1 MGPPEPPFG
10 EHQPTI
16 PPPGN
21 GSKRQ
26 GQEWG
31 PKNGARKQVQKMGP
45 PEPPFGE
52 HQPTILKTSSRIYG
66 SRKQGQKTGPQKL
79 GHWGGRD
86 SPWESHFQKMGSS
99 LTKSPLRPWSDS
111 GSSPHSHKPFLFLFF
126 FSFLSFTYKWITG

>member
-21 GSKRQ
+21 GSRRW

-45 PEPPFGE
+45 PEPLFGE
-52 HQPTILKTSSRIYG
+52 HQPTILKTSSRIWV
-66 SRKQGQKTGPQKL
+66 QKTGPENGSTKIGPL
-79 GHWGGRD
+79 GRERLSLG
-86 SPWESHFQKMGSS
+86 ESLSENGFIVDEI
-99 LTKSPLRPWSDS
+99 TPSPLVRFRF
-111 GSSPHSHKPFLFLFF
+111 KPPLTQTFLVFVFLLLPEFH
-126 FSFLSFTYKWITG
+126 L